1 MMTQTDGV
9 TDGYPDGVTDRRV
22 IRLEG
27 LMNYFGH
34 DAKLIHLMRED

>member
-9 TDGYPDGVTDRRV
+9 TDGYPDGVKDRRV

-27 LMNYFGH
+27 LMNYFQ
-34 DAKLIHLMRED
+34 MTQN